1 MPLPNF
7 IIIGSG
13 RSGTTSLY
21 HYLKQHSDIYM
32 SPVKEPNFFG
42 FDFENT
48 VKVPPELEPAYRLA
62 VKTIDDYLALFEGV
76 NHESAIG
83 EASTQYLLFPGTAE
97 RIRHRIPEA
106 RLIVTL
112 RHPAERIYSSYL
124 LRRMSGREPC
134 GKFEDALQAGRHL
147 MKGKYAT
154 LLAPFYENFR
164 RERIHVLLF
173 DDLVS
178 RPMDTV
184 KSIYAFLGVDASFN
198 PDVGERHSESRVFGS
213 ELARKAL
220 YDPWIVKTALRLALP
235 KSVRSALRANVMNW
249 SSSAAPPLSPQTRL
263 DLVDYYRYEIAQLQ
277 DMIGRDL
284 SHWLR

>member
-1 MPLPNF
+1 MRLPNF
-7 IIIGSG
+7 IIIGAG
-13 RSGTTSLY
+13 KSGTTSLY
-21 HYLKQHSDIYM
+21 HYLKQHPDIYM
-32 SPVKEPNFFG
+32 SPVKEPCFFG
-42 FDFENT
+42 FDFEDI
-48 VKVPPELEPAYRLA
+48 VEVPPEFEAAYRQA
-62 VKTIDDYLALFEGV
+62 VKTIDDYLALFKGV
-76 NHESAIG
+76 NNESAIG
-83 EASTQYLLFPGTAE
+83 EASPQYLLFPGTAE

-124 LRRMSGREPC
+124 WQRMAGREPC

-164 RERIHVLLF
+164 RERIYVLLF

-198 PDVGERHSESRVFGS
+198 PDVGKRHNESRVFRS

-220 YDPWIVKTALRLALP
+220 HDPWIVKTARLVLP